1 MVQRTRNM
9 ATDQSAKA
17 PWYIDA
23 VKTLGVPTVFL
34 FCVLYML
41 WVSGQW
47 AGTTILLP
55 LYTKQSQFIDSATK
69 MTEKMMVTTDE
80 INRTLKAHGENAVEN
95 LRVTNSLHKATETCT
110 SAIID
115 CHKQVQASQD
125 LIREQAE
132 TNKEHQKNVLDV
144 LKKIETNT
152 EQM

>member
-9 ATDQSAKA
+9 ATDPSAKA

-55 LYTKQSQFIDSATK
+55 LYQKQSQFIESATK

-152 EQM
+152 ESM